1 MAWVA
6 RRIVNIDILYLS
18 LDITK
23 AERTTLLKNN
33 LHDHDN
39 MKTDMML
46 LWRRKKGKEATLKT
60 LVTTLV
66 DDDLANDSSL
76 ELAEEIIKKFKGKCI
91 GKYT

>member
-6 RRIVNIDILYLS
+6 SRIINIDLLYLS

-23 AERTTLLKNN
+23 AERITLLKNN
-33 LHDHDN
+33 PHDHDN

-60 LVTTLV
+60 LVITLV
-66 DDDLANDSSL
+66 DDDLADDSSI
-76 ELAEEIIKKFKGKCI
+76 ELAEEIIKQFKDKCI
-91 GKYT
+91 GKLT